1 MSLVSSLNAASAPD
15 AGEPTVVR
23 TMHIGELAD
32 RAEMSLR
39 TIRHYDEVD
48 LLRPSGRTE
57 GGFRLYTERD
67 LERLLVIRRMKP
79 LGFSLTEMRDLL
91 DITDQLESGADES
104 VRVHLLERLQGFIE
118 NTAERRA
125 KLERNLGWADEFSAL
140 LQNVARV
147 AAGSQTHTTP

>member
-1 MSLVSSLNAASAPD
+1 MSSLNAASTPES
-15 AGEPTVVR
+15 GQQTVGR
-23 TMHIGELAD
+23 TMHIGELAE

-57 GGFRLYTERD
+57 GGFRLYTEHD

-79 LGFSLTEMRDLL
+79 LGFSLNEMRDLL
-91 DITDQLESGADES
+91 EITDALEAGADDTTRPE
-104 VRVHLLERLQGFIE
+104 LLERLQGYIE

-125 KLERNLGWADEFSAL
+125 KLERNLGWADEFSNL
-140 LQNVARV
+140 LQNVVRSAT
-147 AAGSQTHTTP
+147 AP

>member
-1 MSLVSSLNAASAPD
+1 MPVSSLKVPSAPEP
-15 AGEPTVVR
+15 GESPVER

-48 LLRPSGRTE
+48 LLRPSGRTD

-91 DITDQLESGADES
+91 DITDQLEHGADES
-104 VRVHLLERLQGFIE
+104 ITPHLLRRLQGFIE
-118 NTAERRA
+118 NTAERRS

-140 LQNVARV
+140 LQNVART
-147 AAGSQTHTTP
+147 AAGPAGHPTR